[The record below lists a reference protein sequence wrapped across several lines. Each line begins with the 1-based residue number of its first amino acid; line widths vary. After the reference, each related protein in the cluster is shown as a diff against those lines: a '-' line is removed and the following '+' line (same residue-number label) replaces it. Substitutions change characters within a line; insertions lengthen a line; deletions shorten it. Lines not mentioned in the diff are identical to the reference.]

1 MTFALIRAKPASVS
15 WRWPLETPNTDMNP
29 FNLLFI
35 FQNLC
40 ALKESSQILRG
51 SVYQNV
57 LRDTMVIHLRE
68 PAKNAPQ
75 IVELV
80 WMVIETTDVPVAIL
94 LGIWKVCILF
104 IHNICM
110 YIYITLDWIDVGI
123 LSCFGSLI
131 VSEFSL
137 VWRPTSG
144 WDSAPSKPRSSF
156 TWTFRIIWYISWL
169 TGWFWL
175 SDWPT
180 F

>member
-1 MTFALIRAKPASVS
+1 
-15 WRWPLETPNTDMNP
+15 MNP

-80 WMVIETTDVPVAIL
+80 
-94 LGIWKVCILF
+94 
-104 IHNICM
+104 
-110 YIYITLDWIDVGI
+110 
-123 LSCFGSLI
+123 
-131 VSEFSL
+131 
-137 VWRPTSG
+137 
-144 WDSAPSKPRSSF
+144 
-156 TWTFRIIWYISWL
+156 
-169 TGWFWL
+169 
-175 SDWPT
+175 
-180 F
+180 